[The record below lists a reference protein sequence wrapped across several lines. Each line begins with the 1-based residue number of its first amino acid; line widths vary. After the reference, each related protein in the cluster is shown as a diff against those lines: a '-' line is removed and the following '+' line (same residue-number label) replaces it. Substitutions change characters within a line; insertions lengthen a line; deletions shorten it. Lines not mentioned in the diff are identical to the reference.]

1 MTQWY
6 SERADDFTSQIRAAY
21 KDIFSLIDT
30 DTDGYI
36 TRHEMG
42 LAYKSCGHVR
52 RGILLKYFK
61 NVMMQPKI
69 KVIDFVDAYQQFLM
83 KKERNWDSDKIHALW
98 EIFKL
103 ILLFGLKLNFVCM
116 DTTLVYLNVKWFGHL
131 CLQRI
136 LNFKINNKLRTW
148 FTFVFYFTK

>member
-6 SERADDFTSQIRAAY
+6 NEHVDDFTSQIRAAF

-42 LAYKSCGHVR
+42 LAYKSCGSVR
-52 RGILLKYFK
+52 KGILLKYFK

-69 KVIDFVDAYQQFLM
+69 KVTDFVDAYQQFLM
-83 KKERNWDSDKIHALW
+83 KKERN
-98 EIFKL
+98 
-103 ILLFGLKLNFVCM
+103 
-116 DTTLVYLNVKWFGHL
+116 
-131 CLQRI
+131 
-136 LNFKINNKLRTW
+136 
-148 FTFVFYFTK
+148 